1 MNLSIRLKAIA
12 DYVPQG
18 CTVADVGTDHGHL
31 PIWLLQQE
39 RNPKAIAMDVRSGPL
54 SRAKQAVQTCGLSDK
69 IELRLGD
76 GVSALKPGEAQ
87 AVVIA
92 GMGGGLVM
100 KIMEEGAHMWD
111 SVEHWVISPQSELDE
126 TRHFLE
132 ANGFAIARENMVFDA
147 GKYYVIMDVVRGI
160 MHYDTPEAYAYGE
173 YLIREKHPVLKDYL
187 ISQQQMLFDLKC
199 NLEKTL
205 QSRES
210 EGGRKR
216 IERVIYE
223 LGLID
228 AILEKYETDL
238 NNDRLE

>member
-1 MNLSIRLKAIA
+1 MNLSTRLEAIA
-12 DYVPQG
+12 DYVPKG

-31 PIWLLQQE
+31 PIWLLQQG
-39 RNPKAIAMDVRSGPL
+39 RNPKAIAMDVRPGPL
-54 SRAKQAVQTCGLSDK
+54 SRANQAVQTCGLSEQID
-69 IELRLGD
+69 LRLGD

-111 SVEHWVISPQSELDE
+111 SVDHWVISPQSELDE
-126 TRHFLE
+126 TRRFLE
-132 ANGFAIARENMVFDA
+132 ANGFAIARENMVCDA
-147 GKYYVIMDVVRGI
+147 GKFYVIMDVVRGS

-173 YLIREKHPVLKDYL
+173 HLIKDMHPVLKDYL
-187 ISQQQMLFDLKC
+187 MNQQQMLLDLRR

-205 QSRES
+205 QSQES

-216 IERVIYE
+216 LEQVNYE

-228 AILEKYETDL
+228 AVLGQYEALSDK
-238 NNDRLE
+238 DQV